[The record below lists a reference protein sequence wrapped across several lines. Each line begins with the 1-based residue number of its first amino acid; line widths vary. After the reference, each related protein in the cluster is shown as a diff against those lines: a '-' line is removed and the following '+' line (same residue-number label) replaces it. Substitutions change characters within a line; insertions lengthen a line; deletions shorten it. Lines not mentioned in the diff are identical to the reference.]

1 MARAGYV
8 QGVKSRGKYF
18 FYVRKSFRNED
29 GKPRTQNLMALG
41 QKEKAL
47 ETLESWID
55 DPSKKPDVVRKYN
68 TEVLKKWIH
77 YIHGK

>member
-18 FYVRKSFRNED
+18 FYVRRSYRNKE
-29 GKPRTQNLMALG
+29 GKPVNESIIALG

-47 ETLESWID
+47 KLLQSWID
-55 DPSKKPDVVRKYN
+55 DPETKPEAMQKYK
-68 TEVLKKWIH
+68 EESFKKWMD
-77 YIHGK
+77 YILEK

>member
-18 FYVRKSFRNED
+18 FYVRKSFRNAE
-29 GKPRTQNLMALG
+29 GKTDNKILFALG

-47 ETLESWID
+47 EKLNEWLA
-55 DPSKKPDVVRKYN
+55 DPSKKPEVIEKYKQ
-68 TEVLKKWIH
+68 EDILRWIE
-77 YIHGK
+77 YVENK

>member
-29 GKPRTQNLMALG
+29 GQPRTKNILALG

-47 ETLESWID
+47 ESLQSWID
-55 DPSKKPDVVRKYN
+55 EPSKKPDAVSKYKAEDFTN
-68 TEVLKKWIH
+68 WME
-77 YIHGK
+77 YIQGK